1 MLKKKNLIFL
11 GPPGA
16 GKGTLSEPLMAAEKL
31 THISTG
37 DILRAEIAA
46 GTELG
51 KSAKA
56 IMDKGQLVPDQIVA
70 DMVAARIQQDDCADG
85 FILDGFPRTVAQAEL
100 LAESSAK
107 CGRNIDAVVL
117 FNVPREILIQRLTA
131 RLICRQCKASFNKIF
146 AKPAVEGVCDH
157 CGGELYQR
165 SDDSLET
172 AQNRLKVYDEQ
183 TAPLIDYYTKKGI
196 LFPID
201 ASLPKDQGYAA
212 LVGVLNN

>member
-31 THISTG
+31 AHISTG

-70 DMVAARIQQDDCADG
+70 DMVAARNSISA
-85 FILDGFPRTVAQAEL
+85 
-100 LAESSAK
+100 SSL
-107 CGRNIDAVVL
+107 GSMS
-117 FNVPREILIQRLTA
+117 FLT
-131 RLICRQCKASFNKIF
+131 
-146 AKPAVEGVCDH
+146 
-157 CGGELYQR
+157 
-165 SDDSLET
+165 
-172 AQNRLKVYDEQ
+172 
-183 TAPLIDYYTKKGI
+183 
-196 LFPID
+196 
-201 ASLPKDQGYAA
+201 
-212 LVGVLNN
+212 

>member
-31 THISTG
+31 AHISTG

-70 DMVAARIQQDDCADG
+70 DMVAARIRQDDCADG

-146 AKPAVEGVCDH
+146 A
-157 CGGELYQR
+157 
-165 SDDSLET
+165 
-172 AQNRLKVYDEQ
+172 
-183 TAPLIDYYTKKGI
+183 
-196 LFPID
+196 
-201 ASLPKDQGYAA
+201 
-212 LVGVLNN
+212 